1 MPEKVNEKTIFSLS
15 EVAQSIQRTLTER
28 YSTVFWVKAEMNKLN
43 RYPQS
48 GHCYPD
54 LVERS
59 QGRVVAEMRAN
70 IWKDDYG
77 EINGRFL
84 EVLREPLK
92 DGITILFSAKVN
104 YHPVYGLS
112 LRILDIDPSYS
123 LGELER
129 EKQEAIRKLKTEG
142 VFTLNKSK
150 ELALLPKRLAI
161 ISVQTS
167 KGYADFTKVLDG
179 NQWGYAVFH
188 MLFPALLQGDQA
200 VDSILFQLER
210 IEKVK
215 HHFDAV
221 AIIRGGGGD
230 IGLTC
235 YNQIALARRVSLFPI
250 PVLTGIGHATNE
262 TVTEMVAYQNAITP
276 TELADFLIQRFHNF
290 AAPLSRSADFLI
302 TAFRTLIVESGTE
315 TDQLIQRFRR
325 ASTEELSRNSFVLNR
340 LSEGLCRSSVHT
352 LKMATQT
359 GVEAVRNDLRRLIQ
373 AKVSGARA
381 ELKQLFSG
389 MKSALSVATNQKI
402 ADIQHFEKLVAVLD
416 PVNVL
421 RRGFSLTLSGDRI
434 ITSATGVHPGEVL
447 TTRFR
452 DGEATSEVIHVKI
465 QSDHEE

>member
-1 MPEKVNEKTIFSLS
+1 MPEKVNERTIFSLY
-15 EVAQSIQRTLTER
+15 EVAQSIQRTIAER
-28 YSTVFWVKAEMNKLN
+28 YTAVFWVKAEMNKLN

-54 LVERS
+54 LVEKS

-70 IWKDDYG
+70 IWKDDYDQ
-77 EINGRFL
+77 INGRFL

-92 DGITILFSAKVN
+92 DGISILFSAKVN
-104 YHPVYGLS
+104 FHPVYGLS

-129 EKQEAIRKLKTEG
+129 EKLAAIRELKKEG
-142 VFTLNKSK
+142 IFELNKSK
-150 ELALLPKRLAI
+150 ELAVLPKRVAI

-179 NQWGYAVFH
+179 NPWGYAIFS

-235 YNQIALARRVSLFPI
+235 YNQLSLARRVALFPL

-290 AAPLSRSADFLI
+290 AAPLTRNADYLM
-302 TAFRTLIVESGTE
+302 TAFRALIDESKTE
-315 TDQLIQRFRR
+315 TDQLVQSFRR
-325 ASTEELSRNSFVLNR
+325 CSMGEMSHNRLFLSRLTES
-340 LSEGLCRSSVHT
+340 LCRNSSH
-352 LKMATQT
+352 LIQMARQT
-359 GVEAVRNDLRRLIQ
+359 GVEAVRKDMRRLIQ
-373 AKVSGARA
+373 AQVTGAHT
-381 ELKQLFSG
+381 EFSHLFSR
-389 MKSALSVATNQKI
+389 MKSGLSVSTNQKMIDLQHI
-402 ADIQHFEKLVAVLD
+402 AKLITILD

-421 RRGFSLTLSGDRI
+421 RRGYSLTLSGGKI
-434 ITSATGVHPGEVL
+434 VTSAAGVHPGEVL
-447 TTRFR
+447 TTRFK
-452 DGEATSEVIHVKI
+452 DGDATSQVINVEIH
-465 QSDHEE
+465 SDHEE